1 MEDGRTL
8 CVVCAWR
15 QVCKK
20 KFSMDGA
27 TTTRCIDFT
36 RDITL
41 KPRPEEKD
49 SESEQKDTD

>member
-1 MEDGRTL
+1 MEGDPTL

-15 QVCKK
+15 QMCKK
-20 KFSMDGA
+20 KYSMDGS

-41 KPRPEEKD
+41 KPRTERQSPEPEHN
-49 SESEQKDTD
+49 DTD

>member
-15 QVCKK
+15 QACKK

-27 TTTRCIDFT
+27 TTTRCVDYT

-41 KPRPEEKD
+41 KIPAEEKD
-49 SESEQKDTD
+49 AESRELYR